1 MYYYPF
7 FLPRSRGRH
16 EVAWCTSA
24 PMKIEYRNPIEYN
37 EFLMLMTHMILKMI
51 SNAEDQLELFK
62 LPVS

>member
-1 MYYYPF
+1 
-7 FLPRSRGRH
+7 
-16 EVAWCTSA
+16 
-24 PMKIEYRNPIEYN
+24 MKIEYRNPIEYN